1 MMFEPVPEL
10 SHDLD
15 WMLQSGQVSN
25 PELLDRL
32 LQEYL
37 TNVQILVNGM
47 LSDHQLAR
55 SAIIEI
61 FSTALANK
69 HDYSSELGHKL
80 WFYDA
85 LVVGILRLQKTAR
98 RPSQQN
104 PQNLEFLPEDPL
116 QAAIWLATDTLRPG
130 VRQAFLLHTT
140 QGLNIAE
147 IGYLLG
153 VDEDRVGAR
162 LEKARQRYLEELQGI
177 APASQSWSEEQLQ
190 ERIVQ
195 ALRAR
200 WQESLD
206 ETQFE
211 EIFKQILDRA
221 ERKSARGL
229 RFNTIKE
236 VVFTGIAA
244 LFVVILIWSAS
255 QLLPEPEPEIT
266 QIAAVAR
273 TRTPRSR
280 PSSTRSPTR
289 TTRPT
294 PSPTRALYSPPFP
307 QDVFYYVKPADTL
320 TWIAFQLGT
329 SVEGLARLNRIS
341 PEEGLQVGQALL
353 IPGKLTPGPRQAT
366 PVPTLPAPEPL
377 DPSASPAE
385 ILDRSSRW
393 MELESPVWV
402 DAAIRIHGPRGYRG
416 PPQEYRLQI
425 WAASER
431 TLLLGGHLDQTPSE
445 VLIFSP
451 NIYAL
456 ARPAAGQPW
465 FQDFYNLSET
475 EAINVRIFNLMNYL
489 GELLV
494 GLTYNDEQYTIEVLG
509 QEQIRGREALILS
522 ETDMLT
528 QRVTRTWIDKQTH
541 LPLQQERYYAAS
553 PQEPDIEIQ
562 YLGFELAVDFP
573 LELADPWLPWR
584 GGFALDA
591 SGRPLPVAA
600 QENPFPEQNLE
611 FLPTQTPPADFD
623 PSDKPLLFQ
632 YRQAPS
638 IFDEDYRQEGLEAE
652 LFADNFY
659 LGSVP
664 LGNPFTVACDRSA
677 DGKTLAYFNSFTLM
691 DEAIKFPLHWF
702 SLQDPQQIHTLEGEA
717 KSGTFA
723 FSPQGHE
730 LAAIV
735 EQGRVSSQI
744 LLIDGLTGES
754 RQIFQTDLA
763 ISLFWSPDGEKLA
776 LIQGRRT
783 YNQDQQLVVLEIPS
797 GEVLYEGDLGS
808 IERPYQLPED
818 LSEDWITEQALR
830 RAMQQKSLSDCILP
844 ATTESP

>member
-1 MMFEPVPEL
+1 MFEPVPEL

-37 TNVQILVNGM
+37 ANVQILVNGM
-47 LSDHQLAR
+47 LDDRQLAR
-55 SAIIEI
+55 RAIIEI
-61 FSTALANK
+61 FSTALTNT

-85 LVVGILRLQKTAR
+85 LVMGILRLQKSTR
-98 RPSQQN
+98 WPSN
-104 PQNLEFLPEDPL
+104 PDSHNLEFLPEDPL
-116 QAAIWLATDTLRPG
+116 TAAVWLATDALKPG
-130 VRQAFLLHTT
+130 VRQTFLLHTT

-147 IGYLLG
+147 IAYLLG
-153 VDEDRVGAR
+153 VDEWRVKAR
-162 LEKARQRYLEELQGI
+162 LENARQRYLEELQAI
-177 APASQSWSEEQLQ
+177 APASQFWTEEQLE

-195 ALRAR
+195 SLRAR
-200 WQESLD
+200 WQEPLD
-206 ETQFE
+206 ETQLE
-211 EIFKQILDRA
+211 EIATQILNRA
-221 ERKSARGL
+221 KRKSARGL

-244 LFVVILIWSAS
+244 LVVVVLIWSAS
-255 QLLPEPEPEIT
+255 QLIPEPEPEIT

-273 TRTPRSR
+273 TSTPRPGPTRPPFRTRTPR
-280 PSSTRSPTR
+280 
-289 TTRPT
+289 PT
-294 PSPTRALYSPPFP
+294 PTPTRALYSPPFP

-329 SVEGLARLNRIS
+329 SVDELRRLNRIS

-366 PVPTLPAPEPL
+366 PVPTLLAPEPL

-402 DAAIRIHGPRGYRG
+402 DAAIQIHGPRGYSG

-465 FQDFYNLSET
+465 FQDFYTLSET
-475 EAINVRIFNLMNYL
+475 EAINVRIFNLMSYL

-509 QEQIRGREALILS
+509 QEQIRGQQAVILS
-522 ETDMLT
+522 ETDLDT
-528 QRVTRTWIDKQTH
+528 QRVTRTWIDEQTH

-591 SGRPLPVAA
+591 SGRPLPIAA
-600 QENPFPEQNLE
+600 QENPFPEQALE
-611 FLPTQTPPADFD
+611 FLPTQTPPVDFD

-638 IFDEDYRQEGLEAE
+638 IFDEEYVQEELEAE
-652 LFADNFY
+652 LFAENYY

-664 LGNPFTVACDRSA
+664 LGNPFTVACERSA
-677 DGKTLAYFNSFTLM
+677 DGKTLAYFNSFTFM
-691 DEAIKFPLHWF
+691 EDVVKFPLHWF
-702 SLQDPQQIHTLEGEA
+702 SLDDPQQIHTIEEA
-717 KSGTFA
+717 ANPVTFA
-723 FSPQGHE
+723 FNPQSE
-730 LAAIV
+730 ALAAIV
-735 EQGRVSSQI
+735 EQDRDSQV
-744 LLIDGLTGES
+744 LLIDVLSGES
-754 RQIFQTDLA
+754 RQIFQTSLA
-763 ISLFWSPDGEKLA
+763 SSLFWSPDGKKLA
-776 LIQGRRT
+776 FIEVLRR
-783 YNQDQQLVVLEIPS
+783 YEPDLQLMVLEIPS

-808 IERPYQLPED
+808 MGRPYQLPED
-818 LSEDWITEQALR
+818 LSEDWITEQTLQ

-844 ATTESP
+844 ATAESP